1 MIQHIGKDVLLV
13 VETESEATATRL
25 REEGKR
31 DSEINMLYTKSNNFT
46 VADMTNTS
54 SANINRSILT

>member
-13 VETESEATATRL
+13 VEIESEATATRL

-31 DSEINMLYTKSNNFT
+31 DSEINMLYTKYNTFT

-54 SANINRSILT
+54 SASIIGQY